1 MARACNCF
9 ARNDC
14 VIKSLVFILL
24 HFTVQQINIDKKPGF
39 RVYSTNASGL
49 IELYRKSEVRLV
61 TRTLPPPSL
70 PRRKVCRM
78 TRKIKDN
85 RLLQSVPL
93 NSTDIRGKPILS
105 YLSDTFPCHR
115 GQSYRLAQPALS
127 CSPNARA
134 HERSERRSKPDA
146 HAPRFAPDATGS

>member
-61 TRTLPPPSL
+61 TRTLPPPLPPPSKGLPYDTKNKRQQASSKCSSQQYRYQGKADPKLPLGHLSL
-70 PRRKVCRM
+70 PSGTK
-78 TRKIKDN
+78 
-85 RLLQSVPL
+85 LQARTACLELFSKRP
-93 NSTDIRGKPILS
+93 SSR
-105 YLSDTFPCHR
+105 TF
-115 GQSYRLAQPALS
+115 
-127 CSPNARA
+127 
-134 HERSERRSKPDA
+134 
-146 HAPRFAPDATGS
+146 